1 MTGSVR
7 LPLAE
12 TSRSSDDQFPVFIQP
27 LADRPRR
34 QRARPR
40 GARVNLEA
48 LVLRYGLAAVFIGAA
63 FEGDFTL
70 ILAGVA
76 AHLGY
81 FPFPL
86 AVLAGAIGSLLGD
99 LAWFGVGRVRGPRF
113 RAGRFY
119 RRVGHRIE
127 ALARRFG
134 PAQLLA
140 ARFVYGTKAA
150 SMLFWGLHE
159 LPLVKFL
166 VIDGIGAVIGATVFT
181 GLGYLVS
188 GSATLLLGKVRRV
201 QLWLLGALVV
211 GVVLVFIIHWT
222 AKKELHIEEAEE
234 ALDMDETV
242 AGSSEGR

>member
-1 MTGSVR
+1 
-7 LPLAE
+7 
-12 TSRSSDDQFPVFIQP
+12 
-27 LADRPRR
+27 
-34 QRARPR
+34 
-40 GARVNLEA
+40 VNPESL
-48 LVLRYGLAAVFIGAA
+48 LLRYGLAAVFVGSA

-86 AVLAGAIGSLLGD
+86 ALAAGAVGSMVGD
-99 LAWFGVGRVRGPRF
+99 FAWYTLGRVRGPWF
-113 RAGRFY
+113 RGGRFY

-127 ALARRFG
+127 ALARRLG
-134 PAQLLA
+134 PWQLLA

-150 SMLFWGLHE
+150 SMLFWGLHD
-159 LPLVKFL
+159 LSLAKFL
-166 VIDGIGAVIGATVFT
+166 MVDSIGAVIGSFVFT

-211 GVVLVFIIHWT
+211 GVVLVFVINWT
-222 AKKELHIEEAEE
+222 AKKELHIENGEGE
-234 ALDMDETV
+234 LDAD
-242 AGSSEGR
+242 

>member
-1 MTGSVR
+1 
-7 LPLAE
+7 
-12 TSRSSDDQFPVFIQP
+12 
-27 LADRPRR
+27 
-34 QRARPR
+34 
-40 GARVNLEA
+40 VNLES
-48 LVLRYGLAAVFIGAA
+48 LVVRYGLAAVFIGSA

-70 ILAGVA
+70 ILAGVV

-86 AVLAGAIGSLLGD
+86 AVAAGAIGSLVGD
-99 LAWFGVGRVRGPRF
+99 LAWYALGRVRGPRF

-127 ALARRFG
+127 KLARRLG

-159 LPLVKFL
+159 LPLVRFL
-166 VIDGIGAVIGATVFT
+166 LVDSLGALIGTAVFT

-188 GSATLLLGKVRRV
+188 GSAALLLGKVRRV
-201 QLWLLGALVV
+201 QFWLLGALVV
-211 GVVLVFIIHWT
+211 GVVLVFVINWT
-222 AKKELHIEEAEE
+222 AKKELHIENGEAEQE
-234 ALDMDETV
+234 AD
-242 AGSSEGR
+242 

>member
-1 MTGSVR
+1 VNI
-7 LPLAE
+7 
-12 TSRSSDDQFPVFIQP
+12 TS
-27 LADRPRR
+27 
-34 QRARPR
+34 
-40 GARVNLEA
+40 
-48 LVLRYGLAAVFIGAA
+48 LVVHYGLAAVLLGSA

-70 ILAGVA
+70 ILAGVF

-86 AVLAGAIGSLLGD
+86 AFGVGAVGSLIGD
-99 LAWFGVGRVRGPRF
+99 LAWYSLGRVRGPRF

-127 ALARRFG
+127 ALARRLG

-159 LPLVKFL
+159 LPLVTFL
-166 VIDGIGAVIGATVFT
+166 IVDSIGALIGSLVFT

-188 GSATLLLGKVRRV
+188 GSATLLLGKVRRI
-201 QLWLLGALVV
+201 QLWLLGVLIV
-211 GVVLVFIIHWT
+211 GVVLVFLIHWT
-222 AKKELHIEEAEE
+222 AKKELHIENGDG
-234 ALDMDETV
+234 ALDPD
-242 AGSSEGR
+242 

>member
-1 MTGSVR
+1 
-7 LPLAE
+7 
-12 TSRSSDDQFPVFIQP
+12 
-27 LADRPRR
+27 
-34 QRARPR
+34 
-40 GARVNLEA
+40 VNLES
-48 LVLRYGLAAVFIGAA
+48 LVLRYGLAAVFVGAA

-76 AHLGY
+76 SHLGY

-86 AVLAGAIGSLLGD
+86 AVLAGAAGSLLGD
-99 LAWFGVGRVRGPRF
+99 SAWYGLGRVRGRRF

-127 ALARRFG
+127 SLARRLG

-166 VIDGIGAVIGATVFT
+166 LVDGVGAVIGATVFS

-188 GSATLLLGKVRRV
+188 GSATLLLGRVRRV
-201 QLWLLGALVV
+201 QVWLLGAFVV
-211 GVVLVFIIHWT
+211 GVILVFIIHWT
-222 AKKELHIEEAEE
+222 AKKELHIEDE
-234 ALDMDETV
+234 DDETE
-242 AGSSEGR
+242 AGEAVVGSREGR

>member
-1 MTGSVR
+1 VNI
-7 LPLAE
+7 
-12 TSRSSDDQFPVFIQP
+12 TS
-27 LADRPRR
+27 
-34 QRARPR
+34 
-40 GARVNLEA
+40 
-48 LVLRYGLAAVFIGAA
+48 LVVHYGLAAVLLGSA

-70 ILAGVA
+70 ILAGVF

-86 AVLAGAIGSLLGD
+86 AVGVGAVGSLIGD
-99 LAWFGVGRVRGPRF
+99 LAWYSLGRVRGPRF

-127 ALARRFG
+127 ALARRLG

-159 LPLVKFL
+159 LPLVTFL
-166 VIDGIGAVIGATVFT
+166 IVDSIGALIGSLVFT

-188 GSATLLLGKVRRV
+188 GSATLLLGKVRRI
-201 QLWLLGALVV
+201 QLWLLGVLIV
-211 GVVLVFIIHWT
+211 GVVLVFLIHWT
-222 AKKELHIEEAEE
+222 AKKELHIENGDG
-234 ALDMDETV
+234 ALDPD
-242 AGSSEGR
+242 

>member
-1 MTGSVR
+1 
-7 LPLAE
+7 
-12 TSRSSDDQFPVFIQP
+12 
-27 LADRPRR
+27 
-34 QRARPR
+34 
-40 GARVNLEA
+40 VNLEA
-48 LVLRYGLAAVFIGAA
+48 LVLHYGLVAVFIGSA

-86 AVLAGAIGSLLGD
+86 AVLAGTVGSLLGD

-113 RAGRFY
+113 RAGGFY

-150 SMLFWGLHE
+150 SMLFWGLHD

-166 VIDGIGAVIGATVFT
+166 IVDGIGAVIGATVFT
-181 GLGYLVS
+181 GVGYLVS
-188 GSATLLLGKVRRV
+188 GSAALLLGKVRRV
-201 QLWLLGALVV
+201 QLWLLGVLVV
-211 GVVLVFIIHWT
+211 GVILVFIIHWT
-222 AKKELHIEEAEE
+222 AKKELHIQDDDEEA
-234 ALDMDETV
+234 DVGQTV
-242 AGSSEGR
+242 AGSPEGR